1 MEQDLNVVTVQ
12 DHIYWKYVNSYVTAF
27 LICQRKLLIKS
38 CSVLEVDFISVRLI
52 FSKLHMSINKKEMQ
66 KE

>member
-12 DHIYWKYVNSYVTAF
+12 DHIYRQYVNSFVTAF
-27 LICQRKLLIKS
+27 LICQWKLLIKT

-52 FSKLHMSINKKEMQ
+52 FSKLHMARNKKEMQ
-66 KE
+66 E